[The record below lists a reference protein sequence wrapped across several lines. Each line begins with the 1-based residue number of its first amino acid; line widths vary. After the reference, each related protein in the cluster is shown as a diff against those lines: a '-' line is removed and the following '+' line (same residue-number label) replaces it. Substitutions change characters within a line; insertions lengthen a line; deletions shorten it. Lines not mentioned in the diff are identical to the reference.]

1 MVVVVDALS
10 RHARGTLITALL
22 LVLRVG
28 YAQRREAGTHALQT
42 CPNVAT
48 KQFIHRHRMESWQ
61 QPTELHHAMKLGKE
75 NLYNYLCQ
83 QVFRKH
89 TDSSHSNSIDKTY

>member
-1 MVVVVDALS
+1 MVVVVVVDALS

-22 LVLRVG
+22 LVLGVG

-48 KQFIHRHRMESWQ
+48 KQFIHRLAWNRGSNRQ
-61 QPTELHHAMKLGKE
+61 
-75 NLYNYLCQ
+75 NYIMQ
-83 QVFRKH
+83 
-89 TDSSHSNSIDKTY
+89 